1 MKREIVRVNWDDTK
15 TIAKAE
21 RKKTRLENAG
31 WRLEKT
37 VAEGNSASMY
47 YVRGHDYDNYPM

>member
-1 MKREIVRVNWDDTK
+1 MKREIVRVNWGDTK
-15 TIAKAE
+15 TITKAE

-47 YVRGHDYDNYPM
+47 YVKGVSHE